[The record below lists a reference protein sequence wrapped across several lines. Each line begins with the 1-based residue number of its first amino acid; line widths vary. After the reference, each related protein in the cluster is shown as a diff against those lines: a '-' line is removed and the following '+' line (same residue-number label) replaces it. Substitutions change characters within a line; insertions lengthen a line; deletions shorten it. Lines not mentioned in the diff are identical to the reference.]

1 VPVRLA
7 DMPLAPSSFASPDT
21 RYGVQSS
28 VPPWVVKLR
37 IAVAAVGAVVAPFV
51 YPPTIPL
58 VALFLV
64 SFAIRMWVTEAIY
77 HRYFSH
83 RAFKARRFAQFVF
96 ALLGTQNGQRGPL
109 WWAAKHRVHHQHADS
124 PEDPHSPNAN
134 SFAYAFV
141 AWLWDPQSGDT
152 NLDMLPDFARF
163 PELRWLNKNYASSF
177 YGGAA
182 LLVLA
187 GHYGWMGPG
196 ITGGSALLWGFFLPV
211 TATLLGV
218 GLVNVAAHRPDAL
231 GGFRR
236 FATEDR
242 SVNRPLLALVTL
254 GGGWHNNHHRFAAS
268 ARAGFAWWEI
278 DLSYYVLR
286 LLEFAGVVHEVK
298 GKIPDAV
305 LREGGLARRSRGAG
319 DG

>member
-1 VPVRLA
+1 MLG
-7 DMPLAPSSFASPDT
+7 APSTFVSPDA
-21 RYGVQSS
+21 RYGLQSS

-37 IAVAAVGAVVAPFV
+37 IAVATVGAVVAPFE
-51 YPPTIPL
+51 YHPTIAL

-83 RAFKARRFAQFVF
+83 RAFKAICLVQFVF

-109 WWAAKHRVHHQHADS
+109 WWAAMHRVHHKHADS
-124 PEDPHSPNAN
+124 PGDPHSPNAN

-152 NLDMLPDFARF
+152 NLDIVPDFARF
-163 PELRWLNKNYASSF
+163 PELRWLNKNYALPF
-177 YGGAA
+177 YGGAVV
-182 LLVLA
+182 LVLA

-211 TATLLGV
+211 TATLFGV
-218 GLVNVAAHRPDAL
+218 GLVNATAHRPGAP

-236 FATEDR
+236 FDTGDR

-254 GGGWHNNHHRFAAS
+254 GGGWHNNHHRFAAA

-286 LLEFAGVVHEVK
+286 LLEFAGVVREVK
-298 GKIPDAV
+298 GKIPAEI
-305 LREGGLARRSRGAG
+305 LREGGLLRDSRRANER
-319 DG
+319 